1 MGYSFG
7 DFIGDISPVTNG
19 VKDIISL
26 PYQTATS
33 IFSTLGGT
41 LTNVT
46 SSLSMPLMLLGG
58 GVLLVMMNKKN

>member
-1 MGYSFG
+1 MGYRFKNFLDDVSP
-7 DFIGDISPVTNG
+7 IGGGI
-19 VKDIISL
+19 KDIISL

-58 GVLLVMMNKKN
+58 GVLLVMMNKK